1 MEEDDPF
8 SCFDGGDDDDDVNHD
23 AVVSA
28 SSAKAPPIAT
38 SANHQHQSTR
48 TRTAKPKRSEDCG
61 VLSYHHG
68 TEVAMLAHVRNAV
81 ADLVLPSAANDG
93 SSSEWEGSAADIASA
108 AVLAAVDEFCRSRHW
123 MMHVGPS
130 KGRIVTQVL
139 RDAIRER
146 RSDSERKFV
155 CVELGTYCGYSS
167 VLLGR
172 TLREAG
178 TDFPCRLYTVE
189 VNPAYFQIS
198 RELIRLARLEDT
210 ITLVEIPVE
219 INVMET
225 EDAAAGIVS
234 SRISA
239 DEAKLRRQQDEHENQ
254 RDRLASSLPPKIDF
268 LLIDHDKDAYR
279 PDLIRLEREGLVRA
293 GSVVVADNV
302 LFAQIDDYREYTR
315 SLATK
320 DLVST
325 KLVLTQIEYADVEI
339 PEDDGSN
346 KNDGSGGDDDAGG
359 TEDADLFRDGIE
371 ITHYKRNPLADR

>member
-1 MEEDDPF
+1 M
-8 SCFDGGDDDDDVNHD
+8 
-23 AVVSA
+23 
-28 SSAKAPPIAT
+28 
-38 SANHQHQSTR
+38 
-48 TRTAKPKRSEDCG
+48 
-61 VLSYHHG
+61 
-68 TEVAMLAHVRNAV
+68 
-81 ADLVLPSAANDG
+81 
-93 SSSEWEGSAADIASA
+93 
-108 AVLAAVDEFCRSRHW
+108 
-123 MMHVGPS
+123 
-130 KGRIVTQVL
+130 
-139 RDAIRER
+139 
-146 RSDSERKFV
+146 

-234 SRISA
+234 NRIWA
-239 DEAKLRRQQDEHENQ
+239 DEAKLRRQQNEHEKQ
-254 RDRLASSLPPKIDF
+254 RDGLASSLPKIDF

-279 PDLIRLEREGLVRA
+279 TDQIRLEREGLVRA
-293 GSVVVADNV
+293 GSIVVADNV
-302 LFAQIDDYREYTR
+302 LFAQIDDYREYCR

-320 DLVST
+320 GLVT
-325 KLVLTQIEYADVEI
+325 TELVLTQIEYADLEI